1 MSHEWIHKW
10 TLVELSAS
18 NRLFTWIDNKDQQI
32 LAKIDR
38 IFVTTDWESNFP
50 IDRIFVTTDWESN
63 FPIARV
69 KSLDTQ
75 PSDHN
80 PLMLDTRDNGFW

>member
-50 IDRIFVTTDWESN
+50 I
-63 FPIARV
+63 ARV
-69 KSLDTQ
+69 KSLDRQ